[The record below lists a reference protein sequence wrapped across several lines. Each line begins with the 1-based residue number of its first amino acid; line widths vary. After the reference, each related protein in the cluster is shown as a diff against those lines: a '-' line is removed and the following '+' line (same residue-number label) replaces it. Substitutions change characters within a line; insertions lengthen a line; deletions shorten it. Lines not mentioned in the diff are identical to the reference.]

1 MLKHAQLSKCAD
13 TCWDMPGSLNTCR
26 HTSWNIMCSWY
37 LPTYED
43 TCPALDM
50 SNTCKQ
56 THTSPYKQIQINAQL
71 LIKAKNLPINADRRS
86 ALSVCWYQPLYADT
100 STSPWCLQT
109 QADTWHDQPKRML
122 ICTKSWADAD
132 TCSHMQS
139 PHWYMTGYVDN
150 TTAQNARQPM
160 QIRAQ
165 LSTRANSC

>member
-1 MLKHAQLSKCAD
+1 
-13 TCWDMPGSLNTCR
+13 MP
-26 HTSWNIMCSWY
+26 CSWY
-37 LPTYED
+37 VQKHAVLLISTYIWRYISSSQHVQ
-43 TCPALDM
+43 THA
-50 SNTCKQ
+50 NTRSTLHTNQQKQ
-56 THTSPYKQIQINAQL
+56 TNLQL
-71 LIKAKNLPINADRRS
+71 LIKAKNVSSCSSPHYKPVKCRYTLR
-86 ALSVCWYQPLYADT
+86 SVCVRIPAIVCTQRYIR
-100 STSPWCLQT
+100 SPWCLQT
-109 QADTWHDQPKRML
+109 QADTWHDQPKCML